1 MTSLMSSIP
10 VLIVIWAV
18 VTGIFLALLAY
29 NGTITRYEDNQLFLA
44 DTSAGGEHRQSAI
57 VNRVQRT
64 QPFIRLSGVLSALT
78 TIAIV
83 AIYTWDAW
91 QRIHS

>member
-1 MTSLMSSIP
+1 MSSLMSAIP
-10 VLIVIWAV
+10 VLIVVWAV

-29 NGTITRYEDNQLFLA
+29 NGTITRYEDNQVFLSA
-44 DTSAGGEHRQSAI
+44 TSAVEEGRQTVI
-57 VNRVQRT
+57 VRRVQRT
-64 QPFIRLSGVLSALT
+64 QPFIRVSGVLSALL

-83 AIYTWDAW
+83 GIYTWDAW

>member
-1 MTSLMSSIP
+1 MTSLMSAVP
-10 VLIVIWAV
+10 VLIVVWAV

-29 NGTITRYEDNQLFLA
+29 NGTITRYEDNQVFLSQ
-44 DTSAGGEHRQSAI
+44 TSAVEEGRQSII
-57 VNRVQRT
+57 VQRVHRT
-64 QPFIRLSGVLSALT
+64 QPFIRASGVLSALM

-83 AIYTWDAW
+83 GIYTWDAW

>member
-1 MTSLMSSIP
+1 MMSAIP
-10 VLIVIWAV
+10 VLIVVWAV

-29 NGTITRYEDNQLFLA
+29 NGTITRYEDNQVFLS
-44 DTSAGGEHRQSAI
+44 DTSAVEEGRQSVI
-57 VNRVQRT
+57 VDRVHRT
-64 QPFIRLSGVLSALT
+64 QPFIRASGALCALM

-91 QRIHS
+91 QRIHM